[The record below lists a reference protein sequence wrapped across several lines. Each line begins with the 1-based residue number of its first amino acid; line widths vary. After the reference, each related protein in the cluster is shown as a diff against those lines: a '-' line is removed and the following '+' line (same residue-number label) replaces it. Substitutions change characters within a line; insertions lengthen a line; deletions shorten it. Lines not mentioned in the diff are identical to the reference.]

1 MANNIA
7 LSKIYTNL
15 LDEVYQQSAL
25 TANLESDATLARAGA
40 NANEIVIPKLS
51 MDGLADYNRNSGYVD
66 GDVELTWETVKFNY
80 ERGRS
85 FTVDDMDNEE
95 TQNIAFGRLAGE
107 FIRTKVVPE
116 LDAFRFAT
124 YAGTKDAGTATG
136 TLATGADVIAALRAA
151 TSSMDEAEVPMEDR
165 HLFITPTLYGL
176 VQDLDTNKSKEVLS
190 RFASITQVPQT
201 RFYSAIDLQDGK
213 TEGEEKGGFKK
224 AAHKQEY
231 EVSSS
236 QSAFVVTDKPA
247 TVQKVTHNGTEVAY
261 TYAADTGTVT
271 LNSAV
276 SSGKVVVIYDT
287 GVELN
292 FEIIHKPAVLQFTKH
307 AVPKIISPE
316 QNQNADAWKYG
327 YRNYGLCDTY
337 ENKAAGIYVH
347 KKAL

>member
-1 MANNIA
+1 MANSIA
-7 LSKIYTNL
+7 LAKVYTNL

-25 TANLESDATLARAGA
+25 TAVLESDATLARQGA

-51 MDGLADYNRNSGYVD
+51 MDGLADYNRNSGYVN

-80 ERGRS
+80 ERGRA

-124 YAGTKDAGTATG
+124 YASTLGAGTATG
-136 TLATGADVIAALRAA
+136 TLATGADVINALRTA
-151 TSSMDEAEVPMEDR
+151 TSAMDEAEVPMEDR

-176 VQDLDTNKSKEVLS
+176 VQDMDTTKSREVLS
-190 RFASITQVPQT
+190 RFASITPVPQT
-201 RFYSAIDLQDGK
+201 RFYSAIELLDGK
-213 TEGEEKGGFKK
+213 TGGEEKGGFKK
-224 AAHKQEY
+224 A
-231 EVSSS
+231 
-236 QSAFVVTDKPA
+236 D
-247 TVQKVTHNGTEVAY
+247 
-261 TYAADTGTVT
+261 
-271 LNSAV
+271 L
-276 SSGKVVVIYDT
+276 

-292 FEIIHKPAVLQFTKH
+292 FEIIHKPATLQFTKH
-307 AVPKIISPE
+307 AVPKIIAPA
-316 QNQNADAWKYG
+316 QNPDADAWKYG

-347 KKAL
+347 KKA